1 LCHGDL
7 SPANVMIGQDGAI
20 RLLDFGLGNSSRSE
34 RRVTPEFAA
43 PEVLNGQTA
52 NFSADLWSLGQIL
65 RRLFNNQN
73 LLPKWVE
80 DLLYVLPPSRMWSAA
95 NVLAP
100 SSLVAKVHNT
110 IERCNSQKDQTCELS
125 NKRLGQDQLLQRSR
139 SMVAALMI
147 CLLILAGAHS
157 SVGRTA
163 PLERQ
168 AQALAQISLRSNFG
182 IEFELNGRKLGFA
195 PIDVSSLEHG
205 DYILRWKFAG
215 LQYERALTLQA
226 GEHIV
231 INDQILANP

>member
-1 LCHGDL
+1 
-7 SPANVMIGQDGAI
+7 M
-20 RLLDFGLGNSSRSE
+20 
-34 RRVTPEFAA
+34 
-43 PEVLNGQTA
+43 
-52 NFSADLWSLGQIL
+52 
-65 RRLFNNQN
+65 
-73 LLPKWVE
+73 
-80 DLLYVLPPSRMWSAA
+80 
-95 NVLAP
+95 
-100 SSLVAKVHNT
+100 
-110 IERCNSQKDQTCELS
+110 
-125 NKRLGQDQLLQRSR
+125 
-139 SMVAALMI
+139 
-147 CLLILAGAHS
+147 ILAGAHS